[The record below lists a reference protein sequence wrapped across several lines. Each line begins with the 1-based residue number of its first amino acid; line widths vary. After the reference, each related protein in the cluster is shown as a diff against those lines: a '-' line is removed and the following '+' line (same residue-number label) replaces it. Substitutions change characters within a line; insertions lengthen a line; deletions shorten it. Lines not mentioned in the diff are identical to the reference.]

1 MVGKAVTIFLSKN
14 DTSALYMRKCLTSSM
29 QKTKKEKTC
38 KEINI
43 RKTTGNEYLNLKWKS
58 RNK

>member
-1 MVGKAVTIFLSKN
+1 
-14 DTSALYMRKCLTSSM
+14 M

-38 KEINI
+38 KEISI

>member
-14 DTSALYMRKCLTSSM
+14 DTSTLYIRKISHKQYTEN
-29 QKTKKEKTC
+29 QEKTC

>member
-1 MVGKAVTIFLSKN
+1 
-14 DTSALYMRKCLTSSM
+14 M

-43 RKTTGNEYLNLKWKS
+43 RKTTGNEYLNLKWTS